1 MTAVN
6 NWNELD
12 REHQLRLLAAKKD
25 HVSKPAG
32 SLGRGSAVGY
42 TGAYHEV
49 SEVELEDVVAHQ
61 NARGPE

>member
-12 REHQLRLLAAKKD
+12 REQLLRLLAARTEGL
-25 HVSKPAG
+25 SKAT
-32 SLGRGSAVGY
+32 SAFGRGSAVGY
-42 TGAYHEV
+42 TGAYHEAG
-49 SEVELEDVVAHQ
+49 EVDLEDVVAHQ